1 MGGLIFTDLVVKS
14 MGKRGEREKGS
25 RSGLTLH
32 EEHDEHTQNS
42 HNARPISLAGG
53 HRFDRILAR
62 KDRSTCSLDPTRRGK
77 NTLERVLT
85 SWQRDTDAK
94 ALYNEGGAMQT
105 PTRW

>member
-1 MGGLIFTDLVVKS
+1 MGGPIFTDLVVKS
-14 MGKRGEREKGS
+14 MGKRGEREKVAEADAHLAKNTMTTRKTNTIQGRLLS
-25 RSGLTLH
+25 LVAT
-32 EEHDEHTQNS
+32 D
-42 HNARPISLAGG
+42 PIESSQGKIGQRAPVNP
-53 HRFDRILAR
+53 
-62 KDRSTCSLDPTRRGK
+62 KRRGK